1 MPLPTPPRRRFCR
14 MAGVALLPWALG
26 ACSPDA
32 PPPAD
37 PVYAKA
43 PARAAS
49 AVIRL
54 AVHPLHNPA
63 RLVQAYQPLIDHL
76 NRQMPGQ
83 RFELEA
89 SRDYA
94 DFERKIDERGPEL
107 LLPNPW
113 QTLQAQKQGYRVL
126 AMAGDAQDF
135 HGLLLVPIRSAVQQV
150 RDLKGLRVSYPAPTA
165 LAAAIMPQWL
175 MHTAG
180 LDVMKDVEH
189 VYVGSQES
197 SIMSVARG
205 LTDAAATWPP
215 PWRAFQHTHPEL
227 AAQLRVLATTPP
239 LVNNSVMARHDVP
252 TDTTE
257 RIVQVL
263 TDLESTPEGHAIL
276 LAMQTA
282 RFHPANDQSY
292 ASVRVFV
299 RDFEQR
305 VRPIESTRP

>member
-1 MPLPTPPRRRFCR
+1 MPPATLPRRGFCR
-14 MAGVALLPWALG
+14 MASVALLPWALG

-32 PPPAD
+32 PAPAD
-37 PVYAKA
+37 PVYTEA

-76 NRQMPGQ
+76 NQQMPGQ

-94 DFERKIDERGPEL
+94 DFERKIEARGPEL

-113 QTLQAQKQGYRVL
+113 QTLQAQKRGYRVL

-135 HGLLLVPIRSAVQQV
+135 HGLLLVPTGSSVQQV
-150 RDLKGLRVSYPAPTA
+150 SELKGRRVSYPAPTA

-197 SIMSVARG
+197 SIMSAALG

-215 PWRAFQHTHPEL
+215 PWRAFQQTQPKL
-227 AAQLRVLATTPP
+227 AANLRVLAATPP
-239 LVNNSVMARHDVP
+239 LLNNSVMARHDVP
-252 TDTTE
+252 ADLTK
-257 RIVQVL
+257 RLVQVL
-263 TDLESTPEGHAIL
+263 TDLESTPEGHTIL

-292 ASVRVFV
+292 ASVRAFV
-299 RDFEQR
+299 DAFEQR
-305 VRPIESTRP
+305 VRRVESTRP